1 VFSCLKHKSPLTSS
15 SSSSVRSFFSLV
27 FQVIRVVDL
36 RLRQTRQN
44 LVDSKALIHIRKC
57 FYFFTFTFI
66 FLLSFV
72 CVVNE
77 LLEKCFE
84 KTHRPAES
92 RVSLLRRRLL
102 SQVTFPPR
110 GIFDMLWTRSQK
122 RSNCHSV
129 CVCVC
134 AVGFALW
141 FLFKALFAAALLYS
155 LNIRQPE
162 RERER
167 EPWRH
172 L

>member
-1 VFSCLKHKSPLTSS
+1 MF
-15 SSSSVRSFFSLV
+15 
-27 FQVIRVVDL
+27 
-36 RLRQTRQN
+36 
-44 LVDSKALIHIRKC
+44 
-57 FYFFTFTFI
+57 FFTFIFI

-77 LLEKCFE
+77 LLEKCLKKFKN

-134 AVGFALW
+134 AVGFAL
-141 FLFKALFAAALLYS
+141 
-155 LNIRQPE
+155 
-162 RERER
+162 
-167 EPWRH
+167 
-172 L
+172 

>member
-1 VFSCLKHKSPLTSS
+1 MCVFSCLKHKSPLTS

-57 FYFFTFTFI
+57 FF
-66 FLLSFV
+66 FLLLLLFFSSLL

-77 LLEKCFE
+77 LLEKCFKKLKN

-134 AVGFALW
+134 AVGFAL
-141 FLFKALFAAALLYS
+141 
-155 LNIRQPE
+155 
-162 RERER
+162 
-167 EPWRH
+167 
-172 L
+172 

>member
-1 VFSCLKHKSPLTSS
+1 MRTLLCVCVLVSQTQKSFDFFFFFCQILFFISFSSHSS
-15 SSSSVRSFFSLV
+15 SN
-27 FQVIRVVDL
+27 L

-57 FYFFTFTFI
+57 FF
-66 FLLSFV
+66 FLLLLLFFSSLL

-77 LLEKCFE
+77 LLEKCFKKLKN

-134 AVGFALW
+134 AVGFAL
-141 FLFKALFAAALLYS
+141 
-155 LNIRQPE
+155 
-162 RERER
+162 
-167 EPWRH
+167 
-172 L
+172 

>member
-1 VFSCLKHKSPLTSS
+1 MCVFSCLKHKSPLTSS

-57 FYFFTFTFI
+57 FFLILILLLFFSS
-66 FLLSFV
+66 LL

-77 LLEKCFE
+77 LLEKCFKKLKN

-134 AVGFALW
+134 AVGFAL
-141 FLFKALFAAALLYS
+141 
-155 LNIRQPE
+155 
-162 RERER
+162 
-167 EPWRH
+167 
-172 L
+172 